1 MNLTV
6 VGAGH
11 VGLVT
16 GACMADLG
24 NTVTCVDNDTQKV
37 ALLNQGVLPIF
48 EPGLEELVKRNRQN
62 ERLRFTTSVAEGVS
76 AAEAIF
82 ITVGTPSKQDG
93 SPDMSYVEAVARE
106 IARNLTGYKLII
118 EKSTVPVRT
127 GEWVKR
133 TIRLYNGNGAEFDV
147 ASVPEF
153 LREGSAVQDFFHPDR
168 VVAGVE
174 SPRAEAIIRKLF
186 EPLKAPLVVTDIK
199 SAELIKHA
207 SNCFLAMKISYINA
221 VAALCELV
229 GADVTQVALGM
240 GYDRRIGREF
250 LSAGVGYGG
259 SCFPKDISAFI
270 RIAKEAGYDFELLR
284 VVEQIN
290 KDQRALLVKKVKDS
304 LWVLKGKAIAVL
316 GIAFKPDTD
325 DTREAPSLDVIR
337 MLADEG
343 AHVRAYDPVV
353 REEARTLLP
362 AGVELCADAY
372 EAVRGSDALVL
383 LTEWGEFKK
392 LDLQRVR
399 GLMAVPV
406 VVDGR
411 NMFDPAEMARLG
423 FEYRGVGR

>member
-284 VVEQIN
+284 VVEQII
-290 KDQRALLVKKVKDS
+290 KDQRALLVNKV
-304 LWVLKGKAIAVL
+304 
-316 GIAFKPDTD
+316 
-325 DTREAPSLDVIR
+325 
-337 MLADEG
+337 
-343 AHVRAYDPVV
+343 
-353 REEARTLLP
+353 
-362 AGVELCADAY
+362 
-372 EAVRGSDALVL
+372 
-383 LTEWGEFKK
+383 
-392 LDLQRVR
+392 
-399 GLMAVPV
+399 
-406 VVDGR
+406 
-411 NMFDPAEMARLG
+411 
-423 FEYRGVGR
+423 

>member
-1 MNLTV
+1 
-6 VGAGH
+6 
-11 VGLVT
+11 
-16 GACMADLG
+16 
-24 NTVTCVDNDTQKV
+24 
-37 ALLNQGVLPIF
+37 
-48 EPGLEELVKRNRQN
+48 
-62 ERLRFTTSVAEGVS
+62 
-76 AAEAIF
+76 
-82 ITVGTPSKQDG
+82 
-93 SPDMSYVEAVARE
+93 E
-106 IARNLTGYKLII
+106 IARNLKSYRLII

-153 LREGSAVQDFFHPDR
+153 LREGSAVYDFLHPDR
-168 VVAGVE
+168 IVAGVE
-174 SPRAEAIIRKLF
+174 SPRAEALIRALF
-186 EPLKAPLVVTDIK
+186 KPLNAPLVVTDIK

-284 VVEQIN
+284 VVERIN
-290 KDQRALLVKKVKDS
+290 KGQRAMLVKKVKDA
-304 LWVLKGKAIAVL
+304 LWVLKGKTIAVL
-316 GIAFKPDTD
+316 GLAFKPDTD
-325 DTREAPSLDVIR
+325 DMREAPSLDVIQ

-343 AHVRAYDPVV
+343 ACVRAYDPIV
-353 REEARTLLP
+353 REAARPLLP
-362 AGVELCADAY
+362 ATVELCADAY
-372 EAVRGSDALVL
+372 DAVRGSDALVL

-399 GLMAVPV
+399 SLMAVPV

>member
-16 GACMADLG
+16 GACMADMG
-24 NTVTCVDNDTQKV
+24 HTVTCVDNDTRKV
-37 ALLNQGVLPIF
+37 ALLNEGVLTIF
-48 EPGLEELVKRNRQN
+48 EPGLEDLVKRNRQN
-62 ERLRFTTSVAEGVS
+62 ERLRFTTSVAEGVD

-82 ITVGTPSKQDG
+82 ITVGTPSQQDG

-106 IARNLTGYKLII
+106 IARNLKGYKLII

-127 GEWVKR
+127 GERVKR
-133 TIRLYNGNGAEFDV
+133 TIRLHNGNGAEFDV

-168 VVAGVE
+168 IVAGVE

-240 GYDRRIGREF
+240 GFDRRIGREF

-290 KDQRALLVKKVKDS
+290 KDQRALLVKKVKDC
-304 LWVLKGKAIAVL
+304 LWVLKGKTIAVL
-316 GIAFKPDTD
+316 GLAFKPDTD
-325 DTREAPSLDVIR
+325 DTREAPSLDVIK

-353 REEARTLLP
+353 REEARSLLP
-362 AGVELCADAY
+362 EGVELCADVY

-383 LTEWGEFKK
+383 LTEWGEFKTM
-392 LDLQRVR
+392 DLRRVR